1 MLPES
6 VSLLMAQFPF
16 QFQPPDFWLPTLE
29 TILTVLYAV
38 AIRGYLI
45 FLLIGFVIYTTTY
58 GDGFGK
64 FFVGAGFFLYFAG
77 PLLVNLFAQLATI
90 ELVSFETATLAW
102 TNLVG
107 MPDADIIY
115 TIVWIGDLVGAICL
129 LTGAIL
135 YFTKAAGD
143 LESKGKS
150 LIIRSLILFAILSY
164 FHFAPFVI

>member
-6 VSLLMAQFPF
+6 VSILMAQSPF
-16 QFQPPDFWLPTLE
+16 EFGVPDFWLPTLE
-29 TILTVLYAV
+29 QILTVLYAV

-45 FLLIGFVIYTTTY
+45 FLLIGFIVYTTTY
-58 GDGFGK
+58 VDGLGK
-64 FFVGAGFFLYFAG
+64 FMVGAGVFLFFGG
-77 PLLVNLFAQLATI
+77 PILINSLAQLATL
-90 ELVSFETATLAW
+90 EHVSLETATLAW

-115 TIVWIGDLVGAICL
+115 TMLWIGDLVGAICL

-143 LESKGKS
+143 LETKGKS
-150 LIIRSLILFAILSY
+150 LIIRSLILLAILSY
-164 FHFAPFVI
+164 FHIAPFVI